1 MSICIEKKQTLS
13 GEIQTY
19 SCELVRL
26 DDNFGVLK
34 YVIDREYTVADVQ
47 LAPGD
52 VTIALYW
59 TDRPYTLYTW
69 NPSGNDAIVYYFNI
83 ADRVVL
89 SQGEFSWRDLAVD
102 ILIDGSGEKH
112 ILDEDEIPPRLEA
125 GLREYIEQ
133 ARDTVLSSSQAIIKS
148 IEPLVRSRHLSP
160 GP

>member
-1 MSICIEKKQTLS
+1 MPLCIEKKHTLS

-26 DDNFGVLK
+26 DDNVGVLK
-34 YVIDREYTVADVQ
+34 YVIDREYTVADVR

-69 NPSGNDAIVYYFNI
+69 NPSGHGAIVYYFNI

-102 ILIDGSGEKH
+102 ILIDGSGQAH
-112 ILDEDEIPPRLEA
+112 ILDEDDIPPALQPE
-125 GLREYIEQ
+125 LRGYIED
-133 ARDTVLSSSQAIIKS
+133 AKHFVFSSYRDIIG
-148 IEPLVRSRHLSP
+148 EVEFLVGSLHF
-160 GP
+160 